1 MDYCI
6 QGVRNLSMDFSSR
19 DQRLFTRAIVRKP
32 GVSFVNGITS
42 SLLGRSD
49 YDKAME
55 QHRSYINTLRQCGLE
70 VIVLE
75 ADELYPDSVFVEDTA
90 VLTGRCA
97 IISNPGAESRKGE
110 TEAMQYEIEKYFNHI
125 ETIQEPG
132 TLDGGDV
139 MEVGD
144 HYFIGIS
151 GRTNTEGAGQLLQ
164 ILNRCGYSGSMIQIK
179 NFLHLKSGV
188 AYLGNRHILAAG
200 ELIGQKAFQKFNLIP
215 LDATAS
221 LAANCIRVGDF
232 VIIPTEY
239 PKLKDVL
246 TRKGYAVIEID
257 ISEFQKMDGGL
268 SCLSLRL

>member
-1 MDYCI
+1 
-6 QGVRNLSMDFSSR
+6 MDFSVT

-32 GVSFVNGITS
+32 GASFVNGITTS
-42 SLLGRSD
+42 CLGKPD

-55 QHRSYINTLRQCGLE
+55 QHQFYINALRQCGLE

-75 ADELYPDSVFVEDTA
+75 ADDLYPDSTFVEDTA
-90 VLTGRCA
+90 VLTGKCA
-97 IISNPGAESRKGE
+97 IIANPGAESRKGE
-110 TEAMQYEIEKYFNHI
+110 TEAMQHEIEKYFNHI
-125 ETIQEPG
+125 ETIQKPG

-164 ILNRCGYSGSMIQIK
+164 ILNRYGYSGSMIEIK

-188 AYLGNRHILAAG
+188 AYLGNGNILAAG
-200 ELIGQKAFQKFNLIP
+200 ELIGQEAFQRLNLIP
-215 LDATAS
+215 VDASES
-221 LAANCIRVGDF
+221 LAANCIRVNNF

-239 PKLKDVL
+239 PKLKGVL
-246 TRKGYAVIEID
+246 THKGHAVIEID
-257 ISEFQKMDGGL
+257 MSEFQKMDGGL
-268 SCLSLRL
+268 SCLSLRF